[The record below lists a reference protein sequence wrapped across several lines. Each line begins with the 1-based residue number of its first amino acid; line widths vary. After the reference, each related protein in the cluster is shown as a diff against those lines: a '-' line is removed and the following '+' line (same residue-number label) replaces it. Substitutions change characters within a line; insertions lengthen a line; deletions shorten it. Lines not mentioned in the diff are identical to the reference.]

1 MATIPLSAIPN
12 APDLASMSRPLTNGV
27 NAPMVDFGSQKAAI
41 ASGYNSI
48 SRSYES
54 NKTDPNNAAKIGAA
68 VSEVGQGAYKVANQY
83 QEQQQKLNDTAA
95 IAEFSTAY
103 AVGQSELKDSLDKS
117 SPETWAGQYGEWY
130 QKKMMPM
137 YEAMPTSAKQKFYP
151 DLLKTMYEGQA
162 SFGHEAHLQSVKNS
176 MEKGLANADL
186 AIQQNNFPA
195 ARKTYTDLRSANAI
209 SEVDLASK
217 LAAIDSAEQI
227 HTVDVQISTQPFEM
241 EAKIQK
247 AIIEDAQLPE
257 FPRIS
262 KDQLPQLA
270 KRARDIGGMQQQ
282 ILVSEIGGD
291 IGGTIKTPDDV
302 ANDPR
307 IKNVRDQKDIEALK
321 QRVINSRVTDA
332 TTQSADMNIMS
343 RLHAFPLD
351 KNNALMEAADLQ
363 RDINNYASGPMA
375 DHLSKTLEGIKGEM
389 ASNGGERKSESKMGQ
404 YLGQRLEQV
413 KLGNL
418 YGKFHTD
425 AEVRK
430 DTTGKMAKENTDVL
444 KRIEAV
450 REAVMQKAPKNSIEA
465 DNAIQEVLS
474 IEISKKNAGEIGNK
488 KGWFDFFNST
498 PKPNALLESRPQAS
512 TSSVPDSTV
521 AFVKEKEGFTPNRYT
536 DSDKDIGS
544 IGYGTY
550 AKEGETTITE
560 QGATERLKEELSGH
574 QDTITKAASSVG
586 LKLSEKQQTALTS
599 FSFNVG
605 AETAAKVIR
614 QSGGNM
620 DALKSKMAEYRSAT
634 IKGVKKPILQKRRDS
649 EIQLMASQQYTEDGR
664 G

>member
-1 MATIPLSAIPN
+1 MASIPLSAIPN
-12 APDLASMSRPLTNGV
+12 APDLSSISNPLTNGV
-27 NAPMVDFGSQKAAI
+27 NAPMVDFGSAKASI

-54 NKTDPNNAAKIGAA
+54 NKTDPNNAGKIGAA
-68 VSEVGQGAYKVANQY
+68 ISEVGQGVFKAANQY

-117 SPETWAGQYGEWY
+117 TPETWAGQYSEWY

-137 YEAMPTSAKQKFYP
+137 YEAMPTSAKQKFFP

-162 SFGHEAHLQSVKNS
+162 VFGHEAHLQSVKNS
-176 MEKGLANADL
+176 MEKGLVNADL
-186 AIQQNNFPA
+186 AIQQNNFSA

-217 LAAIDSAEQI
+217 LSAIDSSEQI

-247 AIIEDAQLPE
+247 AIIEDTQLPE

-270 KRARDIGGMQQQ
+270 KRARDVGGIQQQ
-282 ILVSEIGGD
+282 TLLSEIGGD
-291 IGGTIKTPDDV
+291 IGGAIKTPDDV

-307 IKNVRDQKDIEALK
+307 IKNVRDPKDVEALK

-332 TTQSADMNIMS
+332 KTQSSDMNIMS
-343 RLHAFPLD
+343 RLQAFPLD
-351 KNNALMEAADLQ
+351 KNNALIEAAELQ
-363 RDINNYASGPMA
+363 RDINNFASGPMA

-404 YLGQRLEQV
+404 YIGQRLEQV
-413 KLGNL
+413 KIGNL
-418 YGKFHTD
+418 YGPFHTD

-430 DTTGKMAKENTDVL
+430 DTTGQLAKENTDVL

-450 REAVMQKAPKNSIEA
+450 REAVNQKAPKNSIEA

-474 IEISKKNAGEIGNK
+474 IEISKKNAGNLGAPHGAIYN
-488 KGWFDFFNST
+488 WFHSV
-498 PKPNALLESRPQAS
+498 PKPNALLEKPQAS
-512 TSSVPDSTV
+512 NGSDQGKITKYGYEKPGQADYDSNSARGIGAADNKLTPGESVALSPDLEKSTGAKIGDKVVVTLSNGDKMVKRFDDRTS
-521 AFVKEKEGFTPNRYT
+521 K
-536 DSDKDIGS
+536 
-544 IGYGTY
+544 
-550 AKEGETTITE
+550 
-560 QGATERLKEELSGH
+560 RLKGRVDIYSPDGNQPLDG
-574 QDTITKAASSVG
+574 VR
-586 LKLSEKQQTALTS
+586 
-599 FSFNVG
+599 V
-605 AETAAKVIR
+605 AKVE
-614 QSGGNM
+614 
-620 DALKSKMAEYRSAT
+620 K
-634 IKGVKKPILQKRRDS
+634 
-649 EIQLMASQQYTEDGR
+649 YTEDGR